1 MTKYAVIST
10 KDVPAWATSKSIRDG
25 IVVKDDGKTVALNRW
40 FNTIP
45 TKNQDDAEPI
55 IRAVVQSFMD
65 SMDNWQADEENLMLL
80 AKVIAYRLFWAFI
93 KKEIEL

>member
-1 MTKYAVIST
+1 MTNLHIYST
-10 KDVPAWATSKSIRDG
+10 KDVPVWATSRSIRDG
-25 IVVKDDGKTVALNRW
+25 MKVKDDGRTVALNRW

-45 TKNQDDAEPI
+45 AENQDDAEPI

-65 SMDNWQADEENLMLL
+65 SMDNWEANEENLMLL
-80 AKVIAYRLFWAFI
+80 AKIIAYRLFWAFI